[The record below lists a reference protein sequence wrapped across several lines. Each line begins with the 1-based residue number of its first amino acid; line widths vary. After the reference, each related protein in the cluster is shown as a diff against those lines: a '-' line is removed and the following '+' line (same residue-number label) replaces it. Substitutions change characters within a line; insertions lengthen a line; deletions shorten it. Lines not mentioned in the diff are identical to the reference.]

1 MEGRERETIVAR
13 LRRLWRLPYAPAPP
27 TVSTLA
33 GRASPSCSAQAPGAG
48 TTHDTDSYESNYCG
62 GAHDVQ
68 RADVLGL
75 VARTF
80 TREGEP
86 MSAWRLPAV
95 LFLWHWVV
103 EVGALHS
110 HSAHLCARTTRATQP
125 ARKSQNTEYRIQ
137 KTAPNRTKDTLR
149 AYARMCACVAAAWE
163 ILSLSSCLSASLTL
177 CLSVSL
183 PPFRPFRPCLSSLA
197 YIAHGV

>member
-33 GRASPSCSAQAPGAG
+33 GRASSSCSAQAPGAG
-48 TTHDTDSYESNYCG
+48 TTHDTDSYASNYCG

-125 ARKSQNTEYRIQ
+125 ARKVRRQ
-137 KTAPNRTKDTLR
+137 KTEDSSQPHKRHS
-149 AYARMCACVAAAWE
+149 ACVCA
-163 ILSLSSCLSASLTL
+163 LVCVCCSCMGTF
-177 CLSVSL
+177 VSL
-183 PPFRPFRPCLSSLA
+183 
-197 YIAHGV
+197 